1 MQIRVEEMQPQRDRV
16 EALSQT
22 NARLLAYTRNDAEAG
37 TSRVVT
43 GQLTIA
49 QHLVYALFDSGASH
63 SFASYGFAEK
73 LSYIKNRIG
82 QIFRTT
88 LPSRKILLS
97 EFRLEHVPIVIA
109 NRELYTDLVVLKIID
124 YDVILGMDF
133 LGKYQ
138 ATIDCRNRKVI
149 F

>member
-1 MQIRVEEMQPQRDRV
+1 MQIRVEEMQPQQDGI
-16 EALSQT
+16 EAPSQT
-22 NARLLAYTRNDAEAG
+22 NARLLAYTKNDAEAG

-73 LSYIKNRIG
+73 LNYAMNRIG
-82 QIFRTT
+82 QTFRTT
-88 LPSRKILLS
+88 LPSGEILLS

-109 NRELYTDLVVLKIID
+109 NRELYTNLVVLKIID